1 MVTIHPSAGQSRTP
15 RPREAAKL
23 EPVGWNRTSVSRLQ
37 GGGPATG
44 RYRHWGEHRG
54 SSPNLRLHR
63 ATCTAGTPCSPL
75 SLLDRDMLQCPPL
88 NTRHFANPFATRTG
102 TGGRNRTLIR
112 GFGDPVD
119 VHVTPIDGFRPRIRT
134 WNDEINSLAPLPTGT
149 AGNWS
154 VVRGSN
160 PHLRFGRPRQ
170 LPKLLTTQTGVRPSD
185 RTTFNGSSN
194 RRYDHIS

>member
-1 MVTIHPSAGQSRTP
+1 MDDPG
-15 RPREAAKL
+15 
-23 EPVGWNRTSVSRLQ
+23 
-37 GGGPATG
+37 TG

-75 SLLDRDMLQCPPL
+75 NLRNRNRLECRPWIEHGYLRLQL
-88 NTRHFANPFATRTG
+88 STFANWLATRTG
-102 TGGRNRTLIR
+102 TGGRNRTFIR

-119 VHVTPIDGFRPRIRT
+119 AHVSPTHGSRPRIRT
-134 WNDEINSLAPLPTGT
+134 WNVEINSLAPLPLGT

-154 VVRGSN
+154 VVRESN

-170 LPKLLTTQTGVRPSD
+170 LPNHKRRKLVSGRRIERRSTVLQTAAMTTSANRTLVGDGLEPSCQWV
-185 RTTFNGSSN
+185 
-194 RRYDHIS
+194 